1 MFCPACGTKN
11 EDSARF
17 CHSCGNAV
25 SGSPPPAPKPIETM
39 RGLEPVTATGPT
51 VAAGDKNPVLA
62 VVLSCVIVGV
72 GQFYN
77 NDWKKGLLMLGGTL
91 VLSVPT
97 GGIAWLGFAI
107 WSAIDAYMVAKG
119 TGKRW

>member
-1 MFCPACGTKN
+1 MFCPSCGTKN
-11 EDSARF
+11 EDAARF
-17 CHSCGNAV
+17 CHSCGTATA
-25 SGSPPPAPKPIETM
+25 GAATPTPKPIETM
-39 RGLEPVTATGPT
+39 RGMASATATGP
-51 VAAGDKNPVLA
+51 VVVSGEKNPVLA

-77 NDWKKGLLMLGGTL
+77 NDWKKGLLMLVGVI

-97 GGIAWLGFAI
+97 GGIAWLGFAL